1 MSEGPLIPP
10 RAPNLPVGPVQY
22 NYQYVDQLNNIFRL
36 YFNTIDNDFNGLLGP
51 SGGAYLNIPHIA
63 ASDTTDQYA
72 AGNNT
77 ATQVMWNALDSGV
90 GFTLDTVSGY
100 ATPDRTGVY
109 KIDYSLQFANTANA
123 AHDIW
128 VWLEVNGGI
137 QVPRS
142 ATKFTIPA
150 RKSAGVPTYLVAY
163 SSITFEVQG
172 GDAVKLFW
180 ATDLAYN
187 PVGPIDGVYMEYL
200 PAQVSPFA
208 HPEAPSAIG
217 SITFVSDIR

>member
-1 MSEGPLIPP
+1 MANLIPP
-10 RAPNLPVGPVQY
+10 RAPNLLLAPGQY
-22 NYQYVDQLNNIFRL
+22 DPRYVEQLNNALRL

-51 SGGAYLNIPHIA
+51 LGGSYLNIPHIA

-77 ATQVMWNALDSGV
+77 ATQVKWNALDSGA
-90 GFTLDTVSGY
+90 GFTLNTVSGY
-100 ATPDRTGVY
+100 ATPDKTGIY

-128 VWLEVNGGI
+128 VWLEVNGGV

-142 ATKFTIPA
+142 ASKFTLPA
-150 RKSAGVPTYLVAY
+150 RKSAGVPSYVVAY
-163 SSITFEVQG
+163 SSVTFEVTG
-172 GDAVKLFW
+172 GDAIRLFW